1 MTDKE
6 ILIEAFKRIGVDF
19 ELDEDGDLEVF
30 MQETNEVYFVFN
42 ENGKYMPNE

>member
-19 ELDEDGDLEVF
+19 ELENDGEIKVKIIVGH
-30 MQETNEVYFVFN
+30 VYFQFTEEDKFEEVI
-42 ENGKYMPNE
+42 